1 MNTYNTNQSSKI
13 TNENDENIIV
23 DRNRKNKSYGNYRNK
38 DNNDNY
44 YKNKIS
50 NDKKEGTKLKVDET
64 KNKTE
69 LIVETEDNKYI
80 VTDEGSSN
88 LSDDLDNELVEENDI
103 EKRNELKELANICL
117 ENNLTINNENIQ
129 IIRKLKEKR
138 RLEDRLKKNEDIKDF
153 EEKRQ
158 ILEEIEYHEWADR
171 EKRIKELQEKKMKL
185 LKRVIIQRDTE
196 KADKIFYEV
205 EKVIQNRDK
214 NKDQIIEN
222 FEKEKAKDIRNQFI
236 QKKNNLKTIF
246 NQKTDIIDDMNDYTS
261 NYNLELER
269 NGIIPPKIDEPTSN
283 KIDNL
288 LNTND
293 IDSLTRTFNKSLDSM
308 HKDKKYDKL
317 SKYEKKKNKDVID
330 TFYRY
335 LNKEEKQYTCDD
347 YLISDTNKTA
357 KKMQCIKINFPSIDI
372 KNNEE
377 DTFEKNVLYLQNL
390 LRGKA
395 IKKLMDDG
403 KHSCIDLIEELK
415 TYAKIDQYS
424 SHEKE
429 VFEKE
434 NFEEIK
440 IDAYLENMQGK
451 YTSELLD
458 SLSNELEKYEEER
471 KIAILVKYAER
482 ERRLK
487 ECKEKGKRQAELLL
501 REKEDYLFNEIM
513 GLNNQTVDS
522 YLEDIL
528 TKAINDSSKEEALIR
543 TKKKTEQLNEIYN
556 SLDNQND
563 EHNKFIVKDLV
574 GNFIIPYVDKQRGAE
589 FDLLEQKK
597 NNYISNFA
605 TQHVFSKINEA
616 F

>member
-1 MNTYNTNQSSKI
+1 MGHYSKI
-13 TNENDENIIV
+13 RNENDENIIV
-23 DRNRKNKSYGNYRNK
+23 DRNRKNKNYGNYRNK
-38 DNNDNY
+38 DNNGNY

-50 NDKKEGTKLKVDET
+50 NDKKEGTKLKVDGI

-69 LIVETEDNKYI
+69 LIVETEDDKYI
-80 VTDEGSSN
+80 ATDDGSSN
-88 LSDDLDNELVEENDI
+88 LSDDLDNELVEEN
-103 EKRNELKELANICL
+103 ENYSERRNELKELANICL

-138 RLEDRLKKNEDIKDF
+138 RLEERLKKNEDIKDF

-158 ILEEIEYHEWADR
+158 ILEKIEYHEWADR

-205 EKVIQNRDK
+205 EKVIQNKDK

-246 NQKTDIIDDMNDYTS
+246 NKKTDIIDDMNDYTS

-293 IDSLTRTFNKSLDSM
+293 INSLTSTFNKSLDSM
-308 HKDKKYDKL
+308 YKDKKYDKL

-335 LNKEEKQYTCDD
+335 LNKEYKQYICDD
-347 YLISDTNKTA
+347 YSISDTNKTA

-372 KNNEE
+372 KNIEE
-377 DTFEKNVLYLQNL
+377 DIFEKNVLYLQNL

-403 KHSCIDLIEELK
+403 KRSCIDLIEELK

-424 SHEKE
+424 LHEKDA
-429 VFEKE
+429 FEKE
-434 NFEEIK
+434 DFEEIK

-522 YLEDIL
+522 YLEGIL

-543 TKKKTEQLNEIYN
+543 TKKKSEQLNEIYN
-556 SLDNQND
+556 SLDNQDD

-574 GNFIIPYVDKQRGAE
+574 GRAIGP
-589 FDLLEQKK
+589 
-597 NNYISNFA
+597 
-605 TQHVFSKINEA
+605 
-616 F
+616 